1 MDFVEQLKSSIDIVK
16 VIGEYVRLERKGATG
31 RYSGLCPFHQEK
43 TPSFSVHQQRQFYK
57 CFGCGASGDV
67 LKFVMEHDGL
77 TFPETLRSLSER
89 FGIPMPQR
97 NEYSDADSRLR
108 AALFEMHEIAADVFR
123 ENLRGSH
130 GAEARAYLEH
140 RGISQE
146 LVDVF
151 GLGFSDTSG
160 QSLVRR
166 FADRKFSTEQLE
178 ASGLV
183 RKRNEGPGHFDS
195 FRGRLM
201 FPIHNESGKVIGF
214 GGRAMRDEDQPKYL
228 NSPETPIYKKTTVL
242 YNLHRARDGMRK
254 HGRTV
259 LVEGYM
265 DVIGVYA
272 AGVKEVVASCGTA
285 LTNAQVRAM
294 HRHADA
300 VILNFDPDPAG
311 ENAAERAIQ
320 LLLDEGLQ
328 VRVLSLGGAGGEP
341 GAKLDPDEFVKRFG
355 AEAYRA
361 KLDSASSYFHWL
373 ADRARGKFDMR
384 SAEGKVAAFKFLLP
398 NVQKVAD
405 KLERAAVVNDLAG
418 YLGVDP
424 SMVLD
429 QFKRAANERRPA
441 APVATR
447 KEIPASERILL
458 MALLSSG
465 RVREEILPQLRPEMI
480 EGFLSREIIEAFRHV
495 TSDDPARVFSELE
508 GRLTESSR
516 ALLHDAI
523 AADHTE
529 EGMEEELAWSQA
541 SACLGRLR
549 SDFRKRRLAD
559 LKAQVKIAEREGR
572 VREAMTLYGEL
583 EQLEREQRGAS

>member
-1 MDFVEQLKSSIDIVK
+1 
-16 VIGEYVRLERKGATG
+16 
-31 RYSGLCPFHQEK
+31 
-43 TPSFSVHQQRQFYK
+43 
-57 CFGCGASGDV
+57 
-67 LKFVMEHDGL
+67 LKFVIEHDGL

-123 ENLRGSH
+123 DNLRGPV
-130 GAEARAYLEH
+130 GTEARAYLER

-146 LVDVF
+146 LVETF
-151 GLGFSDTSG
+151 GLGFSDPSG
-160 QSLVRR
+160 QALMRR
-166 FADRKFSTEQLE
+166 FTERKFSNEQLE

-214 GGRAMRDEDQPKYL
+214 GGRSMRDEDQPKYL
-228 NSPETPIYKKTTVL
+228 NSPETPIYKKTSVL

-300 VILNFDPDPAG
+300 VVLNFDPDNAG
-311 ENAAERAIQ
+311 QNAAERAIQ

-328 VRVLSLGGAGGEP
+328 VRVLSLGGGEP
-341 GAKLDPDEFVKRFG
+341 GDKLDPDEYVKRFG
-355 AEAYRA
+355 AEAYVA
-361 KLDSASSYFHWL
+361 KLDSAASYFHWM

-398 NVQKVAD
+398 VVQKVPD
-405 KLERAAVVNDLAG
+405 KLERAAVVNDLAS
-418 YLGVDP
+418 YLGVDS

-429 QFKRAANERRPA
+429 QFRKAASDRGGQQARPA
-441 APVATR
+441 VTR
-447 KEIPASERILL
+447 IVVPAGERILL
-458 MALLSSG
+458 MALLSSS
-465 RVREEILPQLRPEMI
+465 RVRQEILPQLQPEMI
-480 EGFLSREIIEAFRHV
+480 EGFLSRELIEAFRHV
-495 TSDDPARVFSELE
+495 DAEEPARVFANVE
-508 GRLTESSR
+508 GRLSESGR
-516 ALLHDAI
+516 ALLHEAV

-529 EGMEEELAWSQA
+529 EGLEEESAWNQA
-541 SACLGRLR
+541 TACLERLQ
-549 SDFRKRRLAD
+549 SDFRKRRVAD
-559 LKAQVKIAEREGR
+559 LKAQVKVAEREGR
-572 VREAMTLYGEL
+572 ASQALELYGEL
-583 EQLEREQRGAS
+583 EQLERAMRSRAS

>member
-89 FGIPMPQR
+89 YGIPMPQR
-97 NEYSDADSRLR
+97 TEFSDADSRLR
-108 AALFEMHEIAADVFR
+108 AALFEMHEIAADAFR
-123 ENLRGSH
+123 DNLRGPM
-130 GAEARAYLEH
+130 GAEARAYLER

-146 LVDVF
+146 LVDTF
-151 GLGFSDTSG
+151 GLGYSDPSG
-160 QSLVRR
+160 QGLMRR
-166 FADRKFSTEQLE
+166 FAERRFSNEQLE

-183 RKRNEGPGHFDS
+183 RKRNEGPGHFDA

-214 GGRAMRDEDQPKYL
+214 GGRSMRDEDQPKYL
-228 NSPETPIYKKTTVL
+228 NSPETPIYKKTSVL

-285 LTNAQVRAM
+285 LTNMQVRAM

-300 VILNFDPDPAG
+300 VVLNFDPDTAG
-311 ENAAERAIQ
+311 QNAAERAIQ

-328 VRVLSLGGAGGEP
+328 VKVLSLGAGTD

-355 AEAYRA
+355 AEAYVA
-361 KLDSASSYFHWL
+361 KLDSASTYFHWM

-384 SAEGKVAAFKFLLP
+384 SAEGRVSAFKFLLP
-398 NVQKVAD
+398 VVQKVPD
-405 KLERAAVVNDLAG
+405 KLERAAVVNDLAS

-429 QFKRAANERRPA
+429 QFKKAATDRKPA
-441 APVATR
+441 QQQVARVTV
-447 KEIPASERILL
+447 PASERILL
-458 MALLSSG
+458 IALLSSG
-465 RVREEILPQLRPEMI
+465 RVRQEILPQLRQELI
-480 EGFLSREIIEAFRHV
+480 EGFQSREIIEAFRHV
-495 TSDDPARVFSELE
+495 ESEDPARLFADVE
-508 GRLTESSR
+508 GRLTESAR
-516 ALLHDAI
+516 ALLHEAV

-529 EGMEEELAWSQA
+529 EGLEEESAWAQA
-541 SACLGRLR
+541 TACLERLKA
-549 SDFRKRRLAD
+549 DFGKRRITD
-559 LKAQVKIAEREGR
+559 LKAQIKVAEREGR
-572 VREAMTLYGEL
+572 VSQAMELYGEL
-583 EQLEREQRGAS
+583 EQLERTLRNRPS

>member
-1 MDFVEQLKSSIDIVK
+1 VDFVEQLKSSIDIVK

-77 TFPETLRSLSER
+77 TFPEALRSLAER

-123 ENLRGSH
+123 DNLRGPT
-130 GAEARAYLEH
+130 GNEARAYLDH

-146 LVDVF
+146 LVEVF
-151 GLGFSDTSG
+151 GLGFSDSSG
-160 QSLVRR
+160 QALVRR
-166 FADRKFSTEQLE
+166 FTERKFSAEQLE

-183 RKRNEGPGHFDS
+183 RKRNEGSGYFDA

-214 GGRAMRDEDQPKYL
+214 GGRSMRDEDQPKYL
-228 NSPETPIYKKTTVL
+228 NSPETPIYKKTSVL

-254 HGRTV
+254 GGRTV

-300 VILNFDPDPAG
+300 VILNFDPDTAG

-320 LLLDEGLQ
+320 LLLDESLQ
-328 VRVLSLGGAGGEP
+328 VRVLSLGGGEP

-355 AEAYRA
+355 ADAYRA

-384 SAEGKVAAFKFLLP
+384 SAEGRVSAFKFLLP
-398 NVQKVAD
+398 AVQKVAD

-429 QFKRAANERRPA
+429 QFKKSANERRA
-441 APVATR
+441 APPAITR
-447 KEIPASERILL
+447 VEIPASERILL
-458 MALLSSG
+458 IALLSSV
-465 RVREEILPQLRPEMI
+465 RVRQEILPQLLPEML
-480 EGFLSREIIEAFRHV
+480 EGFISREIVEAFRHV
-495 TSDDPARVFSELE
+495 ESEAPARVFADVE
-508 GRLTESSR
+508 GRLTESAR
-516 ALLHDAI
+516 ALLHDAL
-523 AADHTE
+523 ATDHTE
-529 EGMEEELAWSQA
+529 EGLEDEFAWSQA
-541 SACLGRLR
+541 TACLERLQ
-549 SDFRKRRLAD
+549 SDFRKRRVSA
-559 LKAQVKIAEREGR
+559 LKGQVKTAEREGR
-572 VREAMTLYGEL
+572 VTEALALYAEL
-583 EQLEREQRGAS
+583 EQLERGQRRGAS

>member
-31 RYSGLCPFHQEK
+31 RFSGLCPFHQEK

-77 TFPETLRSLSER
+77 TFPETLRSLAER

-123 ENLRGSH
+123 ENLRGPI
-130 GAEARAYLEH
+130 GNEARAYLER

-146 LVDVF
+146 LVEVF
-151 GLGFSDTSG
+151 GLGFSDPSG

-166 FADRKFSTEQLE
+166 LSKFSAEQLDV
-178 ASGLV
+178 SGLV
-183 RKRNEGPGHFDS
+183 RKRNEGTGHFDA

-228 NSPETPIYKKTTVL
+228 NSPETPIYKKTSVL
-242 YNLHRARDGMRK
+242 YNLHRSRDGMRK
-254 HGRTV
+254 SGRTV

-272 AGVKEVVASCGTA
+272 AGVREVVASCGTA

-300 VILNFDPDPAG
+300 VILNFDPDAAG

-328 VRVLSLGGAGGEP
+328 VRVLSLGGGEP
-341 GAKLDPDEFVKRFG
+341 GAKLDPDEYVKRFG

-361 KLDSASSYFHWL
+361 KLDSASSYFHWM

-398 NVQKVAD
+398 AVQKVPD
-405 KLERAAVVNDLAG
+405 RLERAAVVNDLAS

-429 QFKRAANERRPA
+429 QFKRSANERRAA
-441 APVATR
+441 APVVTR
-447 KEIPASERILL
+447 VAIPATERILL
-458 MALLSSG
+458 DALLASP
-465 RVREEILPQLRPEMI
+465 RVRVEILPQIRPEMV
-480 EGFLSREIIEAFRHV
+480 EGFLTREIIEAFRQV
-495 TSDDPARVFSELE
+495 ESSEQARVFSEVE
-508 GRLTESSR
+508 GRLTESGR
-516 ALLHDAI
+516 ALLHDAL
-523 AADHTE
+523 ATDHTE
-529 EGMEEELAWSQA
+529 EGLEEDLAWTQA
-541 SACLGRLR
+541 TACLERLR
-549 SDFRKRRLAD
+549 SDARKRRVAD
-559 LKAQVKIAEREGR
+559 LKAQVKVAEREGR
-572 VREAMTLYGEL
+572 AREALVLYGEL
-583 EQLEREQRGAS
+583 EQLERELRSRAS

>member
-16 VIGEYVRLERKGATG
+16 VIGEYVRLDRKGATG
-31 RYSGLCPFHQEK
+31 RFSGLCPFHQEK

-123 ENLRGSH
+123 DNLRGPV
-130 GAEARAYLEH
+130 GADARAYLEK

-146 LVDVF
+146 LVEVF
-151 GLGFSDTSG
+151 GLGYSDTTG
-160 QSLVRR
+160 QALMRR
-166 FADRKFSTEQLE
+166 FTDRKFSTEQLE

-183 RKRNEGPGHFDS
+183 RKRNEGPGHFDA

-228 NSPETPIYKKTTVL
+228 NSPETAIYKKTTVL

-254 HGRTV
+254 QGRTV

-272 AGVKEVVASCGTA
+272 AGIREVVASCGTA
-285 LTNAQVRAM
+285 LTNQQVRAM

-300 VILNFDPDPAG
+300 VILNFDPDTAG

-328 VRVLSLGGAGGEP
+328 VRVLSLGGGEP
-341 GAKLDPDEFVKRFG
+341 GSKLDPDEYVKRFG
-355 AEAYRA
+355 ANAYVA
-361 KLDSASSYFHWL
+361 KLDSAASYFHWM

-384 SAEGKVAAFKFLLP
+384 SAEGRVSAFKFLLP
-398 NVQKVAD
+398 VVKKVPD
-405 KLERAAVVNDLAG
+405 KLERAAVVSDLAS
-418 YLGVDP
+418 YLGVDQ

-429 QFKRAANERRPA
+429 QFKKDSNERRPA
-441 APVATR
+441 APTVAR
-447 KEIPASERILL
+447 VAVPASERILL
-458 MALLSSG
+458 EALLSSS
-465 RVREEILPQLRPEMI
+465 RVRQEILPQLQPELL

-495 TSDDPARVFSELE
+495 DSEDPARVFADVE
-508 GRLTESSR
+508 GRLTESGR
-516 ALLHDAI
+516 ALLHEAI
-523 AADHTE
+523 ATDHTE
-529 EGMEEELAWSQA
+529 EGLEEDFAWNQA
-541 SACLGRLR
+541 TACLERLQ

-559 LKAQVKIAEREGR
+559 LKAQVKVAEREGR
-572 VREAMTLYGEL
+572 VGEAMTLYGEL
-583 EQLEREQRGAS
+583 EQLERALRSRAS